1 MGNPDRTFIINEVY
15 FFKIWYQKL
24 SDSYKEN
31 IKQLIKEKRL
41 EFVFCGYVV
50 NDEANP
56 IYYDIID
63 NIRIGNQFLLEEFG
77 VKPKSAFFLD
87 SFGHNSGNA
96 HIVSQM
102 DFDSL
107 VLGRMHSDYLDLM
120 KDRKFLEFNWDM
132 FGKGN
137 SNKQILTH
145 VLALHYGYTQFLQ
158 ELEDNVETIMPA
170 FITNLQEILK
180 GIKHK
185 NILFLYGDD
194 FKYTNDFL
202 FRNIDNLKEQFNS
215 RQNEAKRYFGTSEK
229 INFFYSTPE
238 KYFKY
243 MKEELEIN
251 NKNLDTLTH
260 KDFYPLRTD
269 CYWTGYFTSKP
280 YLKGYIRKASN
291 AFYTYSKYF
300 SFNRFI
306 DNSIRKTVYDDLKEL
321 REAVALTQH
330 HDAITGTCK
339 QYVASDYINK
349 LEDKISKIE
358 SDFKIHFED
367 KFNIKIDSITYNNY
381 ITNEKKSSNDFII
394 SSNDYGGSIK
404 VGIYNP
410 IMSSESGETNH
421 ILIWMEIS
429 QSDYEYEVEGIKSNF
444 FCVDEK
450 SINKSELF
458 VYKNKCFIN
467 FFLDFKKGEEMTFI
481 TLKKT
486 PNKINKEKY
495 CKFTNDKN
503 SKRIELIKDSKNIK
517 SLFFNPSKF
526 LFKLKYYNEDEEITE
541 IKFSYYDGMYYVN
554 AGSCKDGAYI
564 FSPYNRYPDPISIN
578 YENSFYIKSDI
589 GITFV
594 TRNHMT
600 SFTFFT
606 FYYDPF
612 FIKVDHIFDMTDE
625 SYFLKR
631 FSYAYNF
638 VIKTDINNLSPNN
651 KSIFYTDAN
660 GLEPMQR
667 IIDTYEYEETTM
679 PKTGGNFYPVTSFIS
694 IQDEKDSKNK
704 ITLFTDRP
712 QGGTGYLP
720 GSVSLSLQ
728 RKSYGNDN
736 KGLNENMFESESM
749 QRDDFR
755 TTHLVVFGN
764 RINKGINK
772 GNDLYMEYKTNLLNL
787 VYNYMNKATLMFK
800 MGDNGGNFNEK
811 IKESNDLINNNINK
825 YLNYS
830 WDIRANYEI
839 INDNLIIG
847 QYFRYNNYLF
857 NSKNLKQEDNNF
869 GKVSLNFEGD
879 VKFKIKC
886 DKTGI
891 NYKIRGGQMFN
902 DELLK
907 EFKEPKNQSISLKNN
922 EFIFIYFYFGN

>member
-137 SNKQILTH
+137 SNKQILT

-158 ELEDNVETIMPA
+158 ELEDNVETIMPS
-170 FITNLQEILK
+170 FIVNLQEILK

-215 RQNEAKRYFGTSEK
+215 RQDEAKRYFGTREK

-554 AGSCKDGAYI
+554 AGSCKDGAY
-564 FSPYNRYPDPISIN
+564 PILFLSTMKIL
-578 YENSFYIKSDI
+578 
-589 GITFV
+589 
-594 TRNHMT
+594 
-600 SFTFFT
+600 
-606 FYYDPF
+606 
-612 FIKVDHIFDMTDE
+612 FI
-625 SYFLKR
+625 
-631 FSYAYNF
+631 
-638 VIKTDINNLSPNN
+638 
-651 KSIFYTDAN
+651 
-660 GLEPMQR
+660 
-667 IIDTYEYEETTM
+667 
-679 PKTGGNFYPVTSFIS
+679 
-694 IQDEKDSKNK
+694 
-704 ITLFTDRP
+704 
-712 QGGTGYLP
+712 
-720 GSVSLSLQ
+720 
-728 RKSYGNDN
+728 
-736 KGLNENMFESESM
+736 
-749 QRDDFR
+749 
-755 TTHLVVFGN
+755 
-764 RINKGINK
+764 
-772 GNDLYMEYKTNLLNL
+772 
-787 VYNYMNKATLMFK
+787 
-800 MGDNGGNFNEK
+800 
-811 IKESNDLINNNINK
+811 
-825 YLNYS
+825 
-830 WDIRANYEI
+830 
-839 INDNLIIG
+839 
-847 QYFRYNNYLF
+847 
-857 NSKNLKQEDNNF
+857 
-869 GKVSLNFEGD
+869 
-879 VKFKIKC
+879 
-886 DKTGI
+886 
-891 NYKIRGGQMFN
+891 
-902 DELLK
+902 
-907 EFKEPKNQSISLKNN
+907 
-922 EFIFIYFYFGN
+922 